1 MIIDRRQ
8 KNYDLLNAYEEHIK
22 NALWPSKRSFFVEM
36 AKPLSTSTQN
46 GVSIN
51 DGFFK
56 ISFYVTDYDLNQIIL
71 YIGSDDDFEKD
82 NSPKLGMVG
91 STYKNTDFYIGSSG
105 ELKTDNMT
113 KSGMVGTTYNKTDDL
128 DKFIDRILD
137 HFEVKI

>member
-1 MIIDRRQ
+1 MIIDKRQ
-8 KNYDLLNAYEEHIK
+8 KNYAILTAYEEHIK
-22 NALWPSKRSFFVEM
+22 RALWPSKRSFFVET
-36 AKPLSTSTQN
+36 AKSPTSTQN

-71 YIGSDDDFEKD
+71 YMGSDDDFERD

-91 STYKNTDFYIGSSG
+91 STYKNYYFYVGASG
-105 ELKTDNMT
+105 ELKKDNMR
-113 KSGMVGTTYNKTDDL
+113 KSGMVGVTYNSTDDL
-128 DKFIDRILD
+128 EKFIDRVLD

>member
-22 NALWPSKRSFFVEM
+22 RALWPSKRSFFVET
-36 AKPLSTSTQN
+36 AKSLNSTQN

-71 YIGSDDDFEKD
+71 YMGSNDDFERD

-91 STYKNTDFYIGSSG
+91 SSYKNYDFYIGASG
-105 ELKTDNMT
+105 ELKKDNMP
-113 KSGMVGTTYNKTDDL
+113 KPNVIGTTYNTTDDL

-137 HFEVKI
+137 HFEVKK